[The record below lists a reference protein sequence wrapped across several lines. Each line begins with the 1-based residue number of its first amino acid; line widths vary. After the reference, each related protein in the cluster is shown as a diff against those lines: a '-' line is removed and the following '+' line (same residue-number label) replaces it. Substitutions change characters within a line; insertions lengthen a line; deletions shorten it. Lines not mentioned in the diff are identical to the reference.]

1 MTDFDV
7 PDDDGTDDKVTDH
20 PITGAVRVAG
30 VRVEVLPGGAL
41 SSISLSDRAIGHCPR
56 TLAMTIVDAIAE
68 ATALANQR
76 TRHALGVALTGLGLD
91 CDAAI
96 TERVEATTPV
106 TWRM

>member
-1 MTDFDV
+1 VTNH
-7 PDDDGTDDKVTDH
+7 TTDH
-20 PITGAVRVAG
+20 PTDHTITDHTITGAVRVAG

-41 SSISLSDRAIGHCPR
+41 SAISLSDRAIGNCPR
-56 TLAMTIVDAIAE
+56 TLAMTILDAIAE

-96 TERVEATTPV
+96 TERVEATTPQ
-106 TWRM
+106 TWRL